1 MLIKE
6 YLKGEF
12 SRKEL
17 IEYLDNLGY
26 NPLIIEDNEDLIF
39 ELEIP
44 ANRGDL
50 LSIIGVCREILPMKS
65 LSLQLPEINFEEKIS
80 EKMDVKVENYQDC
93 PYYSCRIIKNVKVEP
108 SPAWLKE
115 KVEKMGF
122 RSINNLV
129 DISNFVTGF
138 TGQPIHIFDLKK
150 IKGGIV
156 VRRGREN
163 EEIETLDGKIR
174 KLNSEIL
181 VISDSEKPI
190 ALAGIMG
197 GKNSE
202 VDDGTTSILI
212 ESAKFSPVT
221 VRKGSKILGITT
233 EASLRFEKETDIERV
248 KEGLEWTTFL
258 VKEVCGGEIG
268 PLSSSGIYTS
278 EEKKEIPLN
287 INKLFQ
293 YLGKEISED
302 IITNLFKKIS
312 FSVRKEKNFF
322 YVKPPVWRN
331 DIKED
336 VDLIEEIAKY
346 IGYSNIPS
354 EFPIENLKPT
364 PSESEYKKI
373 EKIKDIMK
381 NLGFNEVITSSL
393 ISEDIIKLTN
403 LKSIPL
409 LNPISKNFAYLRP
422 SLTLSLLETAEFNLS
437 KQIKNFKIFEIGK
450 VYEERDRKYS
460 EEYHL
465 CLETVNEGDF
475 FTLKGV
481 VEEFLE
487 RCGIENI
494 EWKKDSHPLGEDEK
508 ILSIFYKDTRIGFL
522 FYPDEKLKEFFDL
535 KKENIFIA
543 EIYIQKILQYLFP
556 KRYFQKLPKFPSS
569 RRDLSFL
576 IPQDISWQEIEKE
589 IKSLKIPLEKIEVFD
604 IYRGK
609 NIPKDKISISFTL
622 IFRDPE
628 RTLESEE
635 VDGYVKEIVE
645 VMENKFKA
653 VMRK

>member
-1 MLIKE
+1 MRYSYLLIKE

-80 EKMDVKVENYQDC
+80 EKMDVEVENYEDC

-364 PSESEYKKI
+364 PSESEYKK
-373 EKIKDIMK
+373 
-381 NLGFNEVITSSL
+381 
-393 ISEDIIKLTN
+393 
-403 LKSIPL
+403 
-409 LNPISKNFAYLRP
+409 
-422 SLTLSLLETAEFNLS
+422 
-437 KQIKNFKIFEIGK
+437 
-450 VYEERDRKYS
+450 
-460 EEYHL
+460 
-465 CLETVNEGDF
+465 
-475 FTLKGV
+475 
-481 VEEFLE
+481 
-487 RCGIENI
+487 
-494 EWKKDSHPLGEDEK
+494 
-508 ILSIFYKDTRIGFL
+508 
-522 FYPDEKLKEFFDL
+522 
-535 KKENIFIA
+535 
-543 EIYIQKILQYLFP
+543 
-556 KRYFQKLPKFPSS
+556 
-569 RRDLSFL
+569 
-576 IPQDISWQEIEKE
+576 
-589 IKSLKIPLEKIEVFD
+589 
-604 IYRGK
+604 
-609 NIPKDKISISFTL
+609 
-622 IFRDPE
+622 
-628 RTLESEE
+628 
-635 VDGYVKEIVE
+635 
-645 VMENKFKA
+645 
-653 VMRK
+653 